1 MRRCFDAERAGSRT
15 SRTRKHSLVDV
26 YPGVMFHLISCQ
38 HTRVWW
44 DWQTFIL
51 EVRILGADSQ
61 VLYWLHWSWRLSLRR
76 GSITILQ
83 YNSRHYWQQE
93 CTHHNA
99 NIQGQKT
106 TNTSIC
112 QHVPSLTIY
121 SSMSWMHCI
130 SCIMSNSLLTALCT
144 ALPWT
149 VFFSCLD
156 TSPFP
161 CNCHLI
167 LTLVLGSVRSN
178 PSNRQERGE
187 IASTPR
193 FGSII
198 SDQCC
203 SLKLDKKSKECSVF
217 CWEVI
222 LLDLSL

>member
-93 CTHHNA
+93 CTQITMQTFKDKKQQIHRFVNM
-99 NIQGQKT
+99 
-106 TNTSIC
+106 
-112 QHVPSLTIY
+112 Y
-121 SSMSWMHCI
+121 
-130 SCIMSNSLLTALCT
+130 
-144 ALPWT
+144 LPWLSIHQCHECT
-149 VFFSCLD
+149 VYLVSWVTVYNCLVHSFTVNSFFFL
-156 TSPFP
+156 
-161 CNCHLI
+161 
-167 LTLVLGSVRSN
+167 LGHV
-178 PSNRQERGE
+178 
-187 IASTPR
+187 
-193 FGSII
+193 SI
-198 SDQCC
+198 
-203 SLKLDKKSKECSVF
+203 SL
-217 CWEVI
+217 
-222 LLDLSL
+222 